1 MRTKPSSV
9 PTRSSFRSGNSTA
22 LVTLSLLL
30 GILTPFRS
38 RKYDWLSRSSSMS
51 PV

>member
-1 MRTKPSSV
+1 
-9 PTRSSFRSGNSTA
+9 
-22 LVTLSLLL
+22 LSLLL